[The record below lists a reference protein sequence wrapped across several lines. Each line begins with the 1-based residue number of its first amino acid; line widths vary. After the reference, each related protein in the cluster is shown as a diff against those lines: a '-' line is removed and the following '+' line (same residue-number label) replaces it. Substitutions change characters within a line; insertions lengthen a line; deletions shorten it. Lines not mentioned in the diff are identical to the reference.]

1 MNTSLRIISFN
12 CKNIKTCGPVL
23 HKLFIKNDI
32 ILIQEHWLFQAQ
44 IHLIGEL
51 HSQIN
56 YAAKGVDINDPL
68 LPISMPRG
76 YRGVAVIWKNE
87 IDHLVRPIQDG
98 SEKIQAVEI
107 QGKAGDRLL
116 LISVYMPA
124 KGSKNHQIEYHD
136 CVDQLYEL
144 YQKYRDS
151 HTIVIGGDMN
161 EDLNN
166 PISNKRNQYLLDFIR
181 ETQLAYNNSSK
192 TFVNSMGQETSEI
205 DYFLH
210 NIKEEEYLKKTV
222 LQNLPENTSD
232 HHPIKLS
239 IDFEYSLQPMKQK
252 VNKPGITKVKWEK
265 VDKEWYEV
273 ILRENISS
281 IKHKLVTGDIPIGEN
296 ILKICEIMKSAAIT
310 SSSNQAIFRS

>member
-44 IHLIGEL
+44 FHLIGEL
-51 HSQIN
+51 HIQIN

-76 YRGVAVIWKNE
+76 YGGVAVIWKNE

-116 LISVYMPA
+116 LISVYMSA

-144 YQKYRDS
+144 YQKYSDS
-151 HTIVIGGDMN
+151 HTIIIGGDMN
-161 EDLNN
+161 EDLYN
-166 PISNKRNQYLLDFIR
+166 PISNKRNQYLLNFIR

-192 TFVNSMGQETSEI
+192 TFVILTS
-205 DYFLH
+205 
-210 NIKEEEYLKKTV
+210 
-222 LQNLPENTSD
+222 
-232 HHPIKLS
+232 
-239 IDFEYSLQPMKQK
+239 QK
-252 VNKPGITKVKWEK
+252 
-265 VDKEWYEV
+265 
-273 ILRENISS
+273 
-281 IKHKLVTGDIPIGEN
+281 
-296 ILKICEIMKSAAIT
+296 A
-310 SSSNQAIFRS
+310 

>member
-1 MNTSLRIISFN
+1 
-12 CKNIKTCGPVL
+12 
-23 HKLFIKNDI
+23 
-32 ILIQEHWLFQAQ
+32 
-44 IHLIGEL
+44 
-51 HSQIN
+51 
-56 YAAKGVDINDPL
+56 
-68 LPISMPRG
+68 
-76 YRGVAVIWKNE
+76 
-87 IDHLVRPIQDG
+87 
-98 SEKIQAVEI
+98 
-107 QGKAGDRLL
+107 
-116 LISVYMPA
+116 MPA

-192 TFVNSMGQETSEI
+192 TFVNSMGQEASEI

-210 NIKEEEYLKKTV
+210 NIKEGEYLKKTV

-252 VNKPGITKVKWEK
+252 DNKPGITKVKWEK

-273 ILRENISS
+273 ILREISAV
-281 IKHKLVTGDIPIGEN
+281 LNTN
-296 ILKICEIMKSAAIT
+296 
-310 SSSNQAIFRS
+310 